1 MHFPRLLL
9 SHMKHCSLIA
19 IVLALMIFSQNQIKA
34 EDDRY
39 EVKEVYQS
47 DLSYLNQESKP
58 YRIRY
63 ANSEELKNRTSPRM
77 DGEKYDK
84 YTSFAVIFGSWGVEY
99 SKQEFWGNWYL
110 RDGSASHT
118 GQFHKDP
125 SERGEIEVYYISYTF
140 GQNFTFTIT
149 QPFYAKGD
157 VVIGVPNN
165 DHDYFVLE
173 DEGSKT
179 ITPDEMTLMP
189 MLDFGITIWNLEI
202 FYKWN
207 IPRPEF
213 SGFKCVGNGT
223 KGSCI
228 DPDSQDGLSWGSE
241 SPEQIIGVGIVF

>member
-1 MHFPRLLL
+1 MKIL
-9 SHMKHCSLIA
+9 SPI
-19 IVLALMIFSQNQIKA
+19 ILALVLIVFNQSWLKA

-39 EVKEVYQS
+39 EIKEVYQS
-47 DLSYLNQESKP
+47 DLSYLSDNTKP

-63 ANSEELKNRTSPRM
+63 AHAEELKGRTSPRM

-84 YTSFAVIFGSWGVEY
+84 YTSFALILGSWGVEY
-99 SKQEFWGNWYL
+99 SKQEFWGNWYF

-125 SERGEIEVYYISYTF
+125 HERGEIEVYYISYTF

-149 QPFYAKGD
+149 QPFYATGD

-165 DHDYFVLE
+165 EHDYFVLE

-179 ITPDEMTLMP
+179 ITPDEIPRFQDSNLMP
-189 MLDFGITIWNLEI
+189 MFTFGVTIWNLEI

-207 IPRPEF
+207 IPRFAF

-223 KGSCI
+223 TGSCI
-228 DPDSQDGLSWGSE
+228 DPDSQDGLSWGTE
-241 SPEQIIGVGIVF
+241 SPEQIIGFGIVF

>member
-1 MHFPRLLL
+1 MHFSLLSL

-63 ANSEELKNRTSPRM
+63 ANSEEVKNRTSPM
-77 DGEKYDK
+77 LDGEKYDK

-99 SKQEFWGNWYL
+99 SEHEFWGNWYN
-110 RDGSASHT
+110 RDSPE
-118 GQFHKDP
+118 HKDP
-125 SERGEIEVYYISYTF
+125 HERGEIEVYYISYTF

-149 QPFYAKGD
+149 QPFYAKGN

-165 DHDYFVLE
+165 EHDYYVLE

-179 ITPDEMTLMP
+179 ITPDEMSLNPMFSFGVTLWS
-189 MLDFGITIWNLEI
+189 IEI

-207 IPRPEF
+207 IPLPEF

-223 KGSCI
+223 SGSCI
-228 DPDSQDGLSWGSE
+228 DPDSQDGLSWGTE
-241 SPEQIIGVGIVF
+241 GPEQIIGVGIVF